1 MSRQK
6 YLISSTFDLKSVYF
20 RFVFSSFVCFFFIFY
35 FSICMCL
42 SMFMLTVLSLTPD
55 FGIYSFIYS
64 PISRNPIFTIYSP
77 KIVKL
82 KFPIEFSCEIEGLT
96 RTEWNVVLSRIRC
109 YNAIRYVMIPYNTD
123 YMIYKWSFIDF
134 ILVIFWWCWEE
145 WQWQWQWQKVVLVDY
160 RWFSFNQSIDIVLF
174 SENRHMKISL
184 HVCL

>member
-96 RTEWNVVLSRIRC
+96 RTE
-109 YNAIRYVMIPYNTD
+109 
-123 YMIYKWSFIDF
+123 
-134 ILVIFWWCWEE
+134 
-145 WQWQWQWQKVVLVDY
+145 
-160 RWFSFNQSIDIVLF
+160 
-174 SENRHMKISL
+174 
-184 HVCL
+184 